1 MPGITDPAE
10 EYFKDGLWA
19 WDPAG
24 GVWLKLIIDP
34 LTNRLVVD
42 HPGDIEVVQPVP
54 ADLCVA
60 NYGWDG
66 AAWRKLP
73 LIWGYSDVWE
83 AQVAETNAPGAGAT
97 LRLPAV
103 DVGEIWVVQAAS
115 AVDIV
120 TAPGWASIRVVGA
133 TYTNTIAAKNPLLLS
148 EYVIFSGQMVLK
160 AGDLLEA
167 YFFAS
172 VAGDDLYFMARGYKM
187 KVAE

>member
-1 MPGITDPAE
+1 MPGITNPAE

-24 GVWLKLIIDP
+24 GEWLKLIIDP
-34 LTNRLVVD
+34 LTNQLSVAVNND
-42 HPGDIEVVQPVP
+42 AEIHQTTP
-54 ADLCVA
+54 ADLTPGVC
-60 NYGWDG
+60 GWDG
-66 AAWRKLP
+66 AVWRKLP
-73 LIWGYSDVWE
+73 LIFGYSDVWE